1 MTIIV
6 GVIRGSTVT
15 IGGDSRFASN
25 STIHYGRKPKVWRQ
39 GPFILGSTGSI
50 REGQIL
56 HHATTLPSPPLAPT
70 ELGGWLCT
78 MFVDSI
84 RAARKASGFDEKS
97 DGTEVGPRAM
107 VGILGRLFVVF
118 EDYCVLEYLDS
129 MAIGSGM
136 DFALGSLAT
145 TASMRMSATRRVEV
159 ALEVACTH
167 NVHCAPP
174 FTVLRGRGP
183 VKTEGI

>member
-15 IGGDSRFASN
+15 IGGDSRYTSN
-25 STIHYGRKPKVWRQ
+25 SYIHPCTEAKIWRQ
-39 GPFILGSTGSI
+39 GPLIIGLTGSTREAQII
-50 REGQIL
+50 R
-56 HHATTLPSPPLAPT
+56 HATTIPEPVEPS
-70 ELGGWLCT
+70 ELKPWLST
-78 MFVDSI
+78 TVVDKI
-84 RAARKASGFDEKS
+84 REARKASGFDEKKG

-118 EDYCVLEYLDS
+118 EDYCVLEYPDS

-136 DFALGSLAT
+136 DFAIGSLAT
-145 TASMRMSATRRVEV
+145 TANMRMSATRRVKV
-159 ALEVACTH
+159 ALGVACIH
-167 NVHCAPP
+167 DAYCAPP